1 MNASRCIHS
10 VTGERLASS
19 VSSGARNRTWAATN
33 SGSAMSVLVEGLTS
47 KQAQKANL
55 LNIKQAQYT
64 CSWMDGTDIQE
75 GDRLTYSGKKYA
87 VHEVVD
93 DSTRPSGKYWTAIL
107 ARVVETT

>member
-1 MNASRCIHS
+1 
-10 VTGERLASS
+10 
-19 VSSGARNRTWAATN
+19 
-33 SGSAMSVLVEGLTS
+33 MSVLVEGLTS

-55 LNIKQAQYT
+55 LNIKQAHT

-93 DSTRPSGKYWTAIL
+93 DSTQPSSKCWTAIL